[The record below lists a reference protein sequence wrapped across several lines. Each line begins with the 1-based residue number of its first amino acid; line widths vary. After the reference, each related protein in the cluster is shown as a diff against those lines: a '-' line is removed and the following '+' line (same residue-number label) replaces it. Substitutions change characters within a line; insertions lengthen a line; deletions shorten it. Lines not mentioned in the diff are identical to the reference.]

1 MESNETTWR
10 PHPLEVGQTYFA
22 AESFRGSPNAEFVC
36 GSRYVLKAVNYSR
49 YDSMTIF
56 SFQPADGGP
65 HFQWWWHDTEPD
77 TQCKERWRVA
87 A

>member
-1 MESNETTWR
+1 
-10 PHPLEVGQTYFA
+10 
-22 AESFRGSPNAEFVC
+22 
-36 GSRYVLKAVNYSR
+36 
-49 YDSMTIF
+49 MTIF